1 MIDLGPG
8 QLVGLGGA
16 FGAVL
21 RYLVSDFL
29 AHRDYPVGT
38 ITVNVLGSFV
48 LGLVAFGELGGSASL
63 FIGVGGL
70 GAFTTFSSFSY
81 ETVRL
86 WETGS
91 RGRAVGNL
99 LGTFGATSI
108 AVVLAWVIA
117 TGI

>member
-21 RYLVSDFL
+21 RYLVSEFL
-29 AHRDYPVGT
+29 AERDYPLGT
-38 ITVNVLGSFV
+38 ITVNVLGSFA
-48 LGLVAFGELGGSASL
+48 LGLVTFGDVGGTASL

-91 RGRAVGNL
+91 RGRAMGNL
-99 LGTFGATSI
+99 IGTFVVTSI
-108 AVVLAWVIA
+108 AVLLAWAIT
-117 TGI
+117 TGF